1 MEKLNREQPEA
12 LHMALTGQYNF
23 FLTGSAGELIILGL

>member
-12 LHMALTGQYNF
+12 LHMALTGHNF
-23 FLTGSAGELIILGL
+23 FLTGSAGELMILGL